1 MRIVNPRRFTI
12 ACIVFIMLIGLL
24 GYGIYRGGIWVI
36 TMISA
41 PFQQNRSMVT
51 ELVQEDL
58 LVSNPVIV
66 PVEVEEVV
74 DPLVAELEWISRF
87 VVGCETTLLLEDGI
101 ASLTFEVIPKMA
113 LNYYPRNEMTSRI
126 YKQTLKLL
134 RDISKMEHVSEL
146 KQLDILYLDNR
157 FTSSENP
164 VGEVMLLGFDK
175 DAIANKDWN
184 AASWLEIE
192 NYMSQ

>member
-1 MRIVNPRRFTI
+1 M
-12 ACIVFIMLIGLL
+12 
-24 GYGIYRGGIWVI
+24 
-36 TMISA
+36 
-41 PFQQNRSMVT
+41 
-51 ELVQEDL
+51 
-58 LVSNPVIV
+58 SNPVIV

-157 FTSSENP
+157 FTSIENP
-164 VGEVMLLGFDK
+164 VGEVMLLSFDK